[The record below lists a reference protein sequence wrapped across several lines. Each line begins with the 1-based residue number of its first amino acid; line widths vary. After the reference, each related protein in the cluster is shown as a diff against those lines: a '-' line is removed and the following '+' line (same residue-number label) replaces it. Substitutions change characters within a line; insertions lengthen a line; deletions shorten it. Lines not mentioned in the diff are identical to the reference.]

1 MNDITI
7 KVTTIED
14 ISAIIS
20 FEKEA
25 RQTEPGVLY
34 WDVDEKEYSAKLIN
48 LDIDHLENSKIII
61 AKQNQKVIGRCDIA
75 IMLSLVNCEK
85 IGYIDWIYT
94 LKDYRNN
101 GIGKKLLKGAEEYFK
116 KNNVK
121 SYFLETASNEE
132 AQAFYQRQHNLQ
144 ISQREIAKK
153 KI

>member
-1 MNDITI
+1 
-7 KVTTIED
+7 
-14 ISAIIS
+14 
-20 FEKEA
+20 
-25 RQTEPGVLY
+25 
-34 WDVDEKEYSAKLIN
+34 
-48 LDIDHLENSKIII
+48 
-61 AKQNQKVIGRCDIA
+61 
-75 IMLSLVNCEK
+75 MLSLVNCEK

-132 AQAFYQRQHNLQ
+132 AQAFYQHQHDLQ

>member
-7 KVTTIED
+7 KVATIED

-61 AKQNQKVIGRCDIA
+61 AKQNQKVILLMCSFQEIFSIRC
-75 IMLSLVNCEK
+75 K
-85 IGYIDWIYT
+85 YT
-94 LKDYRNN
+94 YPMQ
-101 GIGKKLLKGAEEYFK
+101 F
-116 KNNVK
+116 
-121 SYFLETASNEE
+121 S
-132 AQAFYQRQHNLQ
+132 NLQ
-144 ISQREIAKK
+144 K
-153 KI
+153 